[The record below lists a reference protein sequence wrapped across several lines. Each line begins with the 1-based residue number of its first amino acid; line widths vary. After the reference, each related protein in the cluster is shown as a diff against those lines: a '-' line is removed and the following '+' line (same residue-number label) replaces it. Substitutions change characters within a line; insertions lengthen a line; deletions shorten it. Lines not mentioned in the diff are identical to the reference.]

1 MKLLHVLIGPSASPE
16 KLQLLE
22 KDVFYVNLQR
32 CKLFAKIVILFESI
46 LICINLTTS
55 FVTYQRL
62 IFSNIYLL
70 LYLLLLTMSVIMLGY
85 IKWFERKRDYT
96 ARYYQRFRFGLLC
109 FVCFFG
115 VWGSVITLIDQKGY
129 GHVMAFSVNIVC
141 VSILF
146 LASYRTI
153 IKLYIPPIMVLF
165 IGLPFFQSS
174 METLIGHYI
183 NLSVFLFFC
192 WLGSRMLYNSYA
204 ANFLNEMLL
213 KESNHHLALKM
224 EENMA
229 INKELKKAN
238 EKLKYLSFVDE
249 LTKIPNRRGFQ
260 HFIQEQL
267 DHHQGKRN
275 VSLMMLDIDAFKQ
288 FNDHYGHLE
297 GDKVIQ
303 AVAGTIQQLVIPEEG
318 FLARFG
324 GEEFVIIVFDWN
336 EDRVYKLADGIRK
349 AVYNMGIV
357 HEYSPVTNQVTVSIG
372 IETGDVEHPLDIESL
387 LKNADFALYQAKN
400 NGRNRVEF
408 FGREKL
414 LLGR

>member
-1 MKLLHVLIGPSASPE
+1 MKLLHVLVGPSASPE

-22 KDVFYVNLQR
+22 KDVFNVNLQR
-32 CKLFAKIVILFESI
+32 CKLFAKIVILFEAI
-46 LICINLTTS
+46 MICINLTTS
-55 FVTYQRL
+55 FANYQRL
-62 IFSNIYLL
+62 IFSNTYLI
-70 LYLLLLTMSVIMLGY
+70 LYLLLLIMSVIMLGY
-85 IKWFERKRDYT
+85 MHWFERIKDYT
-96 ARYYQRFRFGLLC
+96 ERQYKWFRLGLLC

-115 VWGSVITLIDQKGY
+115 VWGSVITLLDQKGY

-146 LASYRTI
+146 LASNCTI
-153 IKLYIPPIMVLF
+153 IKLYIPPIAVLF

-174 METLIGHYI
+174 MDTLIGHYI

-204 ANFLNEMLL
+204 ANFFNEMLL
-213 KESNHHLALKM
+213 KESNHHLALKI

-229 INKELKKAN
+229 INEELKKVN
-238 EKLKYLSFVDE
+238 EKLQYLSFIDE

-267 DHHQGKRN
+267 DNNQGKRN

-303 AVAGTIQQLVIPEEG
+303 SAASTIQQLIAPRDG
-318 FLARFG
+318 FLSRFG
-324 GEEFVIIVFDWN
+324 GEEFVMIVFDWN
-336 EDRVYKLADGIRK
+336 EDQVYHLADEIRK
-349 AVYNMGIV
+349 AVYSMGIV
-357 HEYSPVTNQVTVSIG
+357 HEYSPVTNRVTVSIG
-372 IETGDVEHPLDIESL
+372 IETGDVEHPLDIERL

-400 NGRNRVEF
+400 NGRNRVEV
-408 FGREKL
+408 FGTAER